1 MKNRLNSFSSVR
13 LFDLRVVTLTVVLLA
28 LFVFVPPVLSM
39 GDTDAT
45 GANEV
50 PLNKVLIETDQ
61 GQFEIFIELADEPEE
76 RRTGLMFRETMPLN
90 AGMLFDFEQ
99 PRPISMWMK
108 NTPLPLDMFFIR
120 RDGTIASIAESTEPF
135 SEQGIP
141 SGEAVLA
148 VLEVNAGIAQRFG
161 AKPGDLVRHKIFRN
175 HRLDGL

>member
-1 MKNRLNSFSSVR
+1 MRKRPKPFSLSR
-13 LFDLRVVTLTVVLLA
+13 IFDLRSVTFVAGVFA
-28 LFVFVPPVLSM
+28 LFLFGQPVLSM
-39 GDTDAT
+39 GDKDAV

-61 GQFEIFIELADEPEE
+61 GKFEIFIELADEPEE

-90 AGMLFDFEQ
+90 AGMLFDFERSRQ
-99 PRPISMWMK
+99 ISMWMK

-120 RDGTIASIAESTEPF
+120 RDGTIARIAESTEPF
-135 SEQGIP
+135 SERGIP

>member
-1 MKNRLNSFSSVR
+1 
-13 LFDLRVVTLTVVLLA
+13 VTFVAGFLA
-28 LFVFVPPVLSM
+28 LFMFVQPVVSM
-39 GDTDAT
+39 GDREAGT
-45 GANEV
+45 ANEV

-90 AGMLFDFEQ
+90 AGMLFDFER
-99 PRPISMWMK
+99 PRQISMWMK

-120 RDGTIASIAESTEPF
+120 RDGTIARIAESTEPF
-135 SEQGIP
+135 SERGIP
-141 SGEAVLA
+141 AGEAVLA

-161 AKPGDLVRHKIFRN
+161 AKPGDVVRHKIFRN